1 MNKQKI
7 TDIIANSTLWE
18 IGKDGH
24 NALSE
29 LVESLIK
36 YWEQEIKAQKAI
48 AFREGWE
55 MLEQKLSLDNIEWV
69 LKEQAAIELLVDD
82 EDVESIAEAIHK
94 LTKE

>member
-18 IGKDGH
+18 VGKDGH

-36 YWEQEIKAQKAI
+36 YREQEIKKKDEI
-48 AFREGWE
+48 IEICNERIKD
-55 MLEQKLSLDNIEWV
+55 LEKF
-69 LKEQAAIELLVDD
+69 IELNN
-82 EDVESIAEAIHK
+82 S
-94 LTKE
+94 

>member
-29 LVESLIK
+29 LVESLME
-36 YWEQEIKAQKAI
+36 YW
-48 AFREGWE
+48 
-55 MLEQKLSLDNIEWV
+55 EQKLSVENIENV
-69 LKEQAAIELLVDD
+69 LIDNLGGDSCCDYKGTAK
-82 EDVESIAEAIHK
+82 AIHDK
-94 LTKE
+94 LTKEQYEDKFNVL